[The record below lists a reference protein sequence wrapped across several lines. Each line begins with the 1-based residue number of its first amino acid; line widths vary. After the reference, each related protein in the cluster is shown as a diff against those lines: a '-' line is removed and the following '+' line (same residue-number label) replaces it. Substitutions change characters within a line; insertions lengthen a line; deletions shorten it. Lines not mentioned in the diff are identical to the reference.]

1 MSWVPR
7 LPPRRGPSIDPVGG
21 RSAVNPARGEGT
33 AWWGLVPAAGVGR
46 RLGAPIPKQYLE
58 IQGHKVID
66 LALATLLDHP
76 GVCGLV
82 VALDPA
88 DTLWPT
94 TRHAAD
100 PRVLTVA
107 GGLERAHSVR
117 NAVAALADW
126 ADEDDWVLVHDAAR
140 PCLRPADLDRLMVAL
155 EGDPVGGL
163 LAVPVH
169 DTMKRADA
177 AGRIDATVPRQ
188 RLWHAFTPQAFRL
201 GLLRR
206 ALDQALADG
215 YLVTDDASAVEHLGL
230 TPLLVEGHGD
240 NLKITRPE
248 DLPLAQ
254 LYLQQQGRLC

>member
-1 MSWVPR
+1 VARKSGR
-7 LPPRRGPSIDPVGG
+7 DARAPSMNRPQGG
-21 RSAVNPARGEGT
+21 GAH
-33 AWWGLVPAAGVGR
+33 WWGLVPAAGVGR

-66 LALATLLDHP
+66 LALATLLEHP
-76 GVCGLV
+76 RVSGLV

-94 TRHAAD
+94 TGYAAD

-107 GGLERAHSVR
+107 GGAERAHSVR
-117 NAVAALADW
+117 NALTGLADR
-126 ADEDDWVLVHDAAR
+126 AGEDDWVLVHDAAR
-140 PCLRPADLDRLMVAL
+140 PCLRRTDLDRLMADL

-169 DTMKRADA
+169 DTMKRGDT
-177 AGRIDATVPRQ
+177 AGRIEATVLRE
-188 RLWHAFTPQAFRL
+188 RLWHAYTPQAFRL

-230 TPLLVEGHGD
+230 KPLLVEGHSD
-240 NLKITRPE
+240 NIKITRPE

>member
-1 MSWVPR
+1 MVSGS
-7 LPPRRGPSIDPVGG
+7 GPQ
-21 RSAVNPARGEGT
+21 T

-58 IQGHKVID
+58 IHGHKVID
-66 LALATLLDHP
+66 LALAALLEHP
-76 GVCGLV
+76 RVRGLV

-94 TRHAAD
+94 TRYAGD
-100 PRVLTVA
+100 TRVRTVV
-107 GGLERAHSVR
+107 GGAERAHSVL
-117 NAVAALADW
+117 NALTGLADR
-126 ADEDDWVLVHDAAR
+126 AGDDDWVLVHDAAR
-140 PCLRPADLDRLMVAL
+140 PCLRRMDLDRLMAAL
-155 EGDPVGGL
+155 EGDPVGGI

-177 AGRIDATVPRQ
+177 AGRIQATVPRE
-188 RLWHAFTPQAFRL
+188 RLWHAYTPQAFRL
-201 GLLRR
+201 GLLHR

-215 YLVTDDASAVEHLGL
+215 YLVTDDASALEHLGL

-240 NLKITRPE
+240 NIKITRPE
-248 DLPLAQ
+248 DIPLAQ

>member
-1 MSWVPR
+1 MVS
-7 LPPRRGPSIDPVGG
+7 GSD
-21 RSAVNPARGEGT
+21 AQA
-33 AWWGLVPAAGVGR
+33 AWWGLVPAAGMGR

-58 IQGHKVID
+58 IDGHKVID
-66 LALATLLDHP
+66 LALATLLEHP
-76 GVCGLV
+76 RVRGLA

-94 TRHAAD
+94 TRYAAD

-107 GGLERAHSVR
+107 GGAERAHSVR
-117 NAVAALADW
+117 NALNTLAER

-140 PCLRPADLDRLMVAL
+140 PCLRRVDLDRLMAAL

-169 DTMKRADA
+169 DTMKRAGVD
-177 AGRIDATVPRQ
+177 GRIRATVPRQ
-188 RLWHAFTPQAFRL
+188 RLWHAYTPQAFRL

-206 ALDQALADG
+206 ALDRALGDG
-215 YLVTDDASAVEHLGL
+215 HLVTDDASAVEHLGL

-240 NLKITRPE
+240 NIKITRPE
-248 DLPLAQ
+248 DLPLAH